1 MSPRSGGAGARR
13 PARRSPGAAPFDQMS
28 QADAEALADPTRFR
42 LFDVLR
48 RADGP
53 MTVADLTAVVGVHH
67 TAVRQHL
74 AKLRDAGLVTEERAA
89 PSGRGRPH
97 LLYRIRLGQASG
109 AGVSGA
115 YQRLAVLLA
124 AAVRSGRSA
133 REVGREAGR
142 EVARETAL
150 EAQEPD
156 QQDPVRIVVDEAERL
171 GFRPAVE
178 DTDTGVD
185 VVLRHCPFRDVA
197 ADDPETVCSLH
208 LGMAEGVAEEAGGL
222 DVLGMVVNDPYRA
235 GCRMQLRRTSD

>member
-1 MSPRSGGAGARR
+1 
-13 PARRSPGAAPFDQMS
+13 MS

-89 PSGRGRPH
+89 PSGRGRPR

-142 EVARETAL
+142 GVARETAL

-178 DTDTGVD
+178 DTDSGVD
-185 VVLRHCPFRDVA
+185 VVLRHCPFQDVA
-197 ADDPETVCSLH
+197 ADDPDTVCSLH

-235 GCRMQLRRTSD
+235 GCRMQLRRTSA

>member
-1 MSPRSGGAGARR
+1 MSPRPGGAGDRR
-13 PARRSPGAAPFDQMS
+13 PVRRSPGAAPFDQMS
-28 QADAEALADPTRFR
+28 QVDAEALADPTRFR
-42 LFDVLR
+42 IFDLLR

-53 MTVADLTAVVGVHH
+53 MTIADLTAVVGVHH

-74 AKLRDAGLVTEERAA
+74 TKLRDAGLVLEERAA

-97 LLYRIRLGQASG
+97 LLYRVRPGPGPGSA
-109 AGVSGA
+109 VSGA

-142 EVARETAL
+142 GVARNAAL
-150 EAQEPD
+150 GAEEPAR
-156 QQDPVRIVVDEAERL
+156 QDPVRIVVDEAERL

-178 DTDTGVD
+178 EADTGID
-185 VVLRHCPFRDVA
+185 VVLHHCPFRDVA
-197 ADDPETVCSLH
+197 ADDPDTVCSLH
-208 LGMAEGVAEEAGGL
+208 LGMAEGVAEEVGGL

-235 GCRMQLRRTSD
+235 GCRMQLRRDPD